1 MSPYS
6 IQTYSG
12 LVVNPFDLKPEDIR
26 IVDIAHALSNQCRF
40 TGHTKR
46 FYSVAEHATHC
57 SRVVDQQFAL
67 RALLHDASEAYLHD
81 IASPIKKH
89 RYFDEYRE
97 LESDIEYLI
106 YDVFQLPIPESFAAQ
121 AVKFADMVMLRRE
134 AEYLLAPLDPVVW
147 ENVLSVPYT
156 DIHIPCY
163 GPREAEAKFL
173 DTFWSLLGKKSL
185 MKEEVL
191 VAPI

>member
-1 MSPYS
+1 MSPFS

-57 SRVVDQQFAL
+57 SRVVDQQFTL

-89 RYFDEYRE
+89 RYFDEYRD

-106 YDVFQLPIPESFAAQ
+106 YDVFKIVPTIDSRR
-121 AVKFADMVMLRRE
+121 AVKAADSIMLRRE
-134 AEYLLAPLDPVVW
+134 AEYLLAPLNPELW
-147 ENVLSVPYT
+147 LNLESIPTTN
-156 DIHIPCY
+156 IHIPCY

-173 DTFWSLLGKKSL
+173 DTFWLLLGKKSL